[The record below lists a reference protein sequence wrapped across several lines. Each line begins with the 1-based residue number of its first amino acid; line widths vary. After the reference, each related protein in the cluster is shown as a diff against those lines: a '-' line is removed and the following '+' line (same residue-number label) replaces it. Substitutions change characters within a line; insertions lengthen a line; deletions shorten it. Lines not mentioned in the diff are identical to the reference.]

1 MGRTAVVFPGQGAQF
16 PGMGKDFHDA
26 FPAARKVFEEAS
38 DALGYDMRQV
48 VFEGKNLDLTEY
60 TQPAILT
67 VSRAIM
73 ESLGY
78 REAQAAAGLSL
89 GEYSALVYA
98 EAMDF
103 ADALQVVSQRG
114 RFMQEAVPAGVGG
127 MTAVLKLSREKI
139 REILGGLG
147 MDVWIANYN
156 CPGQIVV
163 SGRLEAL
170 KIFREKAM
178 EAGAKGCVDLP
189 LSAPF
194 HTEMLEPAARRLG
207 EVLAGVTIRKPRIP
221 VIFNV
226 TAGTEADPEVI
237 RELLT
242 RQVMSPVLFEDSLRK
257 LGEMGVTRFV
267 EPGPGTTL
275 KSFVK
280 KTLDGVEVV
289 NVDTAESLEKGRTL

>member
-1 MGRTAVVFPGQGAQF
+1 MVRTAVLFPGQGAQF
-16 PGMGKDFHDA
+16 PGMGKDFYDSY
-26 FPAARKVFEEAS
+26 PAARQVFEEAS
-38 DALGYDMRQV
+38 DTLGYDMRQV
-48 VFEGKNLDLTEY
+48 VFEGENLNLTQY

-73 ESLGY
+73 KSQKYEDG
-78 REAQAAAGLSL
+78 QAAAGLSL

-98 EAMDF
+98 DSLDF

-114 RFMQEAVPAGVGG
+114 RFMQEAVPPGVGG
-127 MTAVLKLSREKI
+127 MTAVLKLNREKI
-139 REILGGLG
+139 REILDGLG

-170 KIFREKAM
+170 EVFRQKAL

-207 EVLAGVTIRKPRIP
+207 EVLSGVTIRKPRIP
-221 VIFNV
+221 VVFNV
-226 TAGTEADPEVI
+226 SAGAEDDPEMI

-280 KTLDGVEVV
+280 KTLDGVEMVSL
-289 NVDTAESLEKGRTL
+289 DTAEALEKGSVL